1 VKSTGAVRF
10 ADTNILLYT
19 ASTAAGERDKAQ
31 IARHLLEAGDIGL
44 SVQVLQEFYVQATRS
59 TKPDRLAHD
68 QAIALVEAFCRFR
81 VQELTL
87 VLVRAALAACNR
99 FRISYWD
106 AAIIE
111 AARILGCE
119 EVLSEDLAHG
129 RDYDGVTVVN
139 PFRSRGRRARRD

>member
-1 VKSTGAVRF
+1 VQF
-10 ADTNILLYT
+10 ADTNVLLYT
-19 ASTAAGERDKAQ
+19 VSTAIEEKAK
-31 IARHLLEAGDIGL
+31 ARVARQLLDSGDIGL

-68 QAIALVEAFCRFR
+68 QALALIEAFCRFR

-87 VLVRAALAACNR
+87 ALVRAALASCKR

-106 AAIIE
+106 AAVVE
-111 AARILGCE
+111 AARLLGCR

-139 PFRSRGRRARRD
+139 PFRSRARGARRG